1 MNAFAGIR
9 PKGGQNPTPLAFS
22 LAFAV
27 GVICFPVGVQPPQ
40 PPANFYP
47 APLSRACVSSY
58 LYSVVAMSLSCSV
71 YEIFN
76 VK

>member
-27 GVICFPVGVQPPQ
+27 GVICFPVGVQPRQP

-47 APLSRACVSSY
+47 ACKSSWST
-58 LYSVVAMSLSCSV
+58 LYPTS
-71 YEIFN
+71 IF
-76 VK
+76 

>member
-9 PKGGQNPTPLAFS
+9 PNFPRKGGVKTRPPPLLFS

-40 PPANFYP
+40 SPANFTL
-47 APLSRACVSSY
+47 ARAHIFSATIDIT
-58 LYSVVAMSLSCSV
+58 VVTR
-71 YEIFN
+71 
-76 VK
+76 